1 MKLNHLN
8 LTVTDVA
15 AASAFLEKHF
25 GLRSMGPPTPT
36 MAGLRDDNGLV
47 LTVMRAGK
55 DEELRYPGSF
65 HVGFT
70 QETPEEVNEIHRRL
84 TEDGLDAPAPRRMH
98 GAWTFYFQAPGGFT
112 IEVGA

>member
-15 AASAFLEKHF
+15 AASTFLEKHF
-25 GLRSMGPPTPT
+25 GLLSMGPPTPT

-55 DEELRYPGSF
+55 AEEVRYPGSF
-65 HVGFT
+65 HVGFF
-70 QETPEEVNEIHRRL
+70 QDSSDQVDAIHGRL
-84 TEDGLDAPAPRRMH
+84 VEDGIDAPSPHRVH
-98 GAWTFYFQAPGGFT
+98 GAWGFYFTAPGGFT
-112 IEVGA
+112 VEVSA